1 MKHNVAPVPLYGDF
15 KAMQDRHPGLWK
27 KTKAYELLKLG
38 KIRAKRVGGRTAWD
52 LTSADEYIAS
62 CPDINAQASA

>member
-1 MKHNVAPVPLYGDF
+1 MKDDVAPARTYGDF
-15 KAMQDRHPGLWK
+15 AAFRARHPNIIA

-52 LTSADEYIAS
+52 LTSIDEYIAS